1 MEILSALRDED
12 GGEHRRMKELIDR
25 ETAIHRIYNEVSR
38 VSNDGSPDH
47 RTIELWA
54 QLVMDGLFRAVKIVR
69 EMEAEELKELH
80 WILCSERLPKE
91 DGYYL
96 VTNSK
101 WGAPWREITLWMTDG
116 WSSNN
121 EPIAWM
127 PLPKP
132 YEEGREE
139 WD

>member
-1 MEILSALRDED
+1 
-12 GGEHRRMKELIDR
+12 MKELINR

-38 VSNDGSPDH
+38 VSNDGSSDH

-80 WILCSERLPKE
+80 WILCSERLPECEKPV
-91 DGYYL
+91 L
-96 VTNSK
+96 VTGIY
-101 WGAPWREITLWMTDG
+101 GAVFIAIRKYD
-116 WSSNN
+116 
-121 EPIAWM
+121 PIYEDYIWWHSEHGRVRVKAWM
-127 PLPKP
+127 PLQDP
-132 YEEGREE
+132 YEGGREE